1 MNKNFIRITA
11 CVVFVTGM
19 LQAQTTDTLALK
31 EVVVS
36 DTKFSRS
43 KEKSGKIIE
52 TISQEELQINA
63 GQSVAQLLSR
73 VAGVEINGNHSTP
86 GKNLGVYIR
95 GGRSRQTLIMID
107 GVPVTDASGINL
119 EYDLRLLPVAQVES
133 IEIMKGAAS
142 TLYGTGAATG
152 VINITLKK
160 NQTPGTHAQA
170 FFMGGTNNTSDNFR
184 AAWRSFQQGLSVQH
198 NEKKLQ
204 FQTALNSQETSGISQ
219 AQGINF
225 SPDPFSLVNSNSKI
239 SWNPKEKVR
248 FDFSLLYDRMK
259 NSYDQPFDNFNNQDS
274 EFNVSTS
281 EQIRMVLGN
290 TTDYTKGS
298 FQFLTAWSRLSRNYQ
313 EFNPWSLSL
322 DDYQYQ
328 SRHFSSEIINKYLLN
343 DKMYLVGG
351 VQFQFLDMN
360 ALTPFGDILRESTK
374 FNMTDPYLTFVYEQK
389 SGLNFNAGARSNNH
403 SEYGHFLAYHVNPSY
418 HFESIPLK
426 VMASYSTAFITPS
439 LYQLYSP
446 FGNLDLVP
454 EENATIELGLAG
466 SFWERKLQW
475 TVTGFYRDEKNSFGF
490 ETDPD
495 TFQSR
500 YINIDGTNAARG
512 IETSVELLLFDK
524 WSFRTNYTYTKVEEI
539 LNRLIPEHKAN
550 VALQYNP
557 SSKTQVQLNYQY
569 TDNRRDQFFDGGTFQ
584 VTDLTLDAYSM
595 LNFTFR
601 HQLSKHLSLNGALNN
616 ITNEN
621 FQETIGFNTLGRN
634 YRVGIT
640 LDF

>member
-11 CVVFVTGM
+11 CVVFVTGI
-19 LQAQTTDTLALK
+19 LQAQTTDTLSLK

-52 TISQEELQINA
+52 TISQEELQVNA

-86 GKNLGVYIR
+86 GKNLGVYLR

-160 NQTPGTHAQA
+160 NQTAGTHAQA
-170 FFMGGTNNTSDNFR
+170 FIIGGTNNTSDNFR
-184 AAWRSFQQGLSVQH
+184 AAWRSFNQGVSFQH
-198 NEKKLQ
+198 NEEKVQ
-204 FQTALNSQETSGISQ
+204 FQTALNSQEINGISQ
-219 AQGINF
+219 AQGENF
-225 SPDPFSLVNSNSKI
+225 SPDPFSAINSNSKI
-239 SWNPKEKVR
+239 SWTPKEKLR
-248 FDFSLLYDRMK
+248 FDFSLFYDRLK
-259 NSYDQPFDNFNNQDS
+259 NNYDQSFDNVNEHDS
-274 EFNVSTS
+274 ELNVSTS
-281 EQIRMVLGN
+281 EQIRMVLGSKY
-290 TTDYTKGS
+290 DYQKGS
-298 FQFLTAWSRLSRNYQ
+298 FQFLNAWSRLARDYQ
-313 EFNPWSLSL
+313 EFNSFSQTL
-322 DDYQYQ
+322 DDYRYQ
-328 SRHFSSEIINKYLLN
+328 SRHFSSEIINKYNLN
-343 DKMYLVGG
+343 SNMYVISG

-360 ALTPFGDILRESTK
+360 ALTPFGDIARESTK
-374 FNMTDPYLTFVYEQK
+374 FNMTDPYLTFVYEQP

-418 HFESIPLK
+418 HFKNIPLK
-426 VMASYSTAFITPS
+426 LMGSYSTAFITPS

-454 EENATIELGLAG
+454 EENATIELGFAT
-466 SFWERKLQW
+466 SFWQKKLQW

-490 ETDPD
+490 ETDPE
-495 TFQSR
+495 TFASK
-500 YINIDGTNAARG
+500 YVNIEGTNAARG
-512 IETSVELLLFDK
+512 IETSFEIHPFEK
-524 WSFRTNYTYTKVEEI
+524 WSVRANYTYTKVEEAS
-539 LNRLIPEHKAN
+539 NRLIPERKAN
-550 VALQYNP
+550 IAIQYNP
-557 SSKTQVQLNYQY
+557 TLTSQFQLNYQF
-569 TDNRRDQFFDGGTFQ
+569 TDQRRDQFFDGGTFQ
-584 VTDLTLDAYSM
+584 VANVQLDSYSM

-601 HQLSKHLSLNGALNN
+601 HQINKQVSFNGALNN

-621 FQETIGFNTLGRN
+621 FQETIGFTTLGRN
-634 YRVGIT
+634 YRVGVM
-640 LDF
+640 FEF

>member
-1 MNKNFIRITA
+1 M
-11 CVVFVTGM
+11 V
-19 LQAQTTDTLALK
+19 QAQTTDTLSLK

-52 TISQEELQINA
+52 TISQEELQVNA

-86 GKNLGVYIR
+86 GKNLGVYLR

-119 EYDLRLLPVAQVES
+119 EYDLRLLPVAQVER

-170 FFMGGTNNTSDNFR
+170 FIMGGTQNTSDNFR
-184 AAWRSFQQGLSVQH
+184 AAWRSFQQGLSLQH
-198 NEKKLQ
+198 NEEKFQ
-204 FQTALNSQETSGISQ
+204 FQTALNSQEANGISQ
-219 AQGINF
+219 AQGIHF
-225 SPDPFSLVNSNSKI
+225 SPDPFSAINSNSKI
-239 SWNPKEKVR
+239 SWTPKEKLR
-248 FDFSLLYDRMK
+248 FDFSLFYDRLK
-259 NSYDQPFDNFNNQDS
+259 NNYDQSFDNVNEHDS
-274 EFNVSTS
+274 ELNVSTS
-281 EQIRMVLGN
+281 EQIRMVLGSKY
-290 TTDYTKGS
+290 DYQKGS
-298 FQFLTAWSRLSRNYQ
+298 FQFLTAWSRLARNYQ
-313 EFNPWSLSL
+313 EFNSFSQTL
-322 DDYQYQ
+322 DDYRYQ
-328 SRHFSSEIINKYLLN
+328 SRHFSSEIINKYNLN
-343 DKMYLVGG
+343 SNMYVISG

-360 ALTPFGDILRESTK
+360 ALTPFGDIARESTK
-374 FNMTDPYLTFVYEQK
+374 FNMTDPYLTFVYEQS

-403 SEYGHFLAYHVNPSY
+403 SEYGHFLAYHANPSY
-418 HFESIPLK
+418 HFKNIPLK
-426 VMASYSTAFITPS
+426 LMGSYSTAFITPS

-454 EENATIELGLAG
+454 EENATIELGFAT
-466 SFWERKLQW
+466 SFWQKKLQW

-490 ETDPD
+490 ETDPE
-495 TFQSR
+495 TFASK
-500 YINIDGTNAARG
+500 YVNIEGTNAARG
-512 IETSVELLLFDK
+512 IETSFEIQPFEK
-524 WSFRTNYTYTKVEEI
+524 WSVRANYTYNKVEEA

-550 VALQYNP
+550 VAIQYNP
-557 SSKTQVQLNYQY
+557 TLNSQFQINYQF
-569 TDNRRDQFFDGGTFQ
+569 TDQRRDQFFDGGTFQ
-584 VTDLTLDAYSM
+584 VADVQLDSYSM

-601 HQLSKHLSLNGALNN
+601 HQINKQVSFNGALNN

-621 FQETIGFNTLGRN
+621 FQETIGFTTLGRN
-634 YRVGIT
+634 YRVGVM
-640 LDF
+640 FEF